1 MGVCH
6 TGALCCSC
14 PELQMFASE
23 MKPLAAGSI
32 QGQPHHGRVVKGL
45 QAAMAMQ
52 EPGEPSQ
59 LALVPGG

>member
-1 MGVCH
+1 
-6 TGALCCSC
+6 
-14 PELQMFASE
+14 MFARE

-45 QAAMAMQ
+45 QAATAMQ

-59 LALVPGG
+59 LTREPGD